1 MLIGVVSDTHNRVE
15 HIKKIINLFNSYELA
30 LVIHT
35 GDITSAKTL
44 GLFSELNCP
53 LKGVYGNNDINEAGL
68 EDTSKK
74 NGFDFRFPPHVFSL
88 EGRKIA
94 IFHEPDKIESFLI
107 EEKSIDLTLHGH
119 THRYRNEKILGS
131 LVFNPGESAGMFE
144 GKNAI
149 GLVNLKDLNAKRIF
163 F

>member
-1 MLIGVVSDTHNRVE
+1 M
-15 HIKKIINLFNSYELA
+15 
-30 LVIHT
+30 
-35 GDITSAKTL
+35 
-44 GLFSELNCP
+44 
-53 LKGVYGNNDINEAGL
+53 
-68 EDTSKK
+68 
-74 NGFDFRFPPHVFSL
+74 
-88 EGRKIA
+88 EGKKIA

-131 LVFNPGESAGMFE
+131 LVFNPGESAGMFK